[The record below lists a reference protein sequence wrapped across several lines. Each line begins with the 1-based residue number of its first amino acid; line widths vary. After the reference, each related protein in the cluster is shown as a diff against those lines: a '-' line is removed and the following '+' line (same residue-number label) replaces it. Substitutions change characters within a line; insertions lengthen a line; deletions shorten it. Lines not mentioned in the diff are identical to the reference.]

1 MKNVNQKLHYQID
14 VIRSQKNISLQGPL
28 GEVNNFIQALS
39 RIYELAAEV
48 AKMEYKLDK
57 IKRAT
62 LGVSAKNA
70 EDTFYEILGIL
81 DE

>member
-1 MKNVNQKLHYQID
+1 MNNVNQELQHQIE
-14 VIRSQKNISLQGPL
+14 VIKSQKNISLQGSL

-48 AKMEYKLDK
+48 AKMEYKLDE